1 MVVRAP
7 AESKSSALLLPGL
20 MALLISKES
29 WTSEFYLVGVGVLAK
44 LSHRVGEGFLCS
56 AAPWAVEKEGGMSQ
70 LVIWFFYFRHC
81 VDLFL
86 DFITL
91 FRKLMMIL
99 AMNEKVS
106 PPAPEH
112 ERMAPELSICVDC
125 RFEN

>member
-1 MVVRAP
+1 MLCCSVGCGKGRWDEPV
-7 AESKSSALLLPGL
+7 GN
-20 MALLISKES
+20 
-29 WTSEFYLVGVGVLAK
+29 LV
-44 LSHRVGEGFLCS
+44 
-56 AAPWAVEKEGGMSQ
+56 
-70 LVIWFFYFRHC
+70 FYFRHC

-106 PPAPEH
+106 PPAPED